1 MLAGQREVRGEL
13 SRSRHIFLPKL
24 KGVTLVEVLIV
35 TAVMSTIFAS
45 LFYVLTQGYLS
56 NEIGLAKL
64 KLQEEA
70 RRAIEVIGKDVRQ
83 TTVSEIKS
91 NNPSSSHLKFR
102 IYQDYSEGNPQWS
115 SNYIEYTYDANS
127 YKLQRTDYNSNI
139 TTYFYNIA
147 SPPFDVEELINNNEN
162 KISIDLNMQETVK
175 SSLPINFSLTGEITI
190 RNE

>member
-1 MLAGQREVRGEL
+1 
-13 SRSRHIFLPKL
+13 
-24 KGVTLVEVLIV
+24 VEVLIV
-35 TAVMSTIFAS
+35 TAVVSTIFAS

-70 RRAIEVIGKDVRQ
+70 RRAMEVIGKDVRQ

-175 SSLPINFSLTGEITI
+175 GSLPINFSLTGEITI